1 MDKSNLLVTTTI
13 LFLFVSLFLVFFL
26 VTVKTKHKL
35 SNILFASFLLL
46 NIVDGSEPF
55 FNLMVNGPSN
65 LGMLRNSFA
74 FLQIPVFYLYVLSV
88 CFSDFKLKFKHFL
101 HLLPFLISNI
111 ILIPRFY
118 SVSIA
123 SKINF
128 ILNRPNMI
136 ELQFNHILFHIQ
148 VFMYIG
154 AVFIFLKKVK
164 KLYLENYAGT
174 SIKSYQWLFQFT
186 SVLTIL
192 YFIVL
197 FKNIFKFA
205 DYQNISEW
213 IKITV
218 LLFQL
223 LLICW
228 YLLKALNNPHLF
240 RNIDSKLKLVTDII
254 LEEKNNQR
262 LALDENGYNDEL
274 LKLKRHMIIEK
285 PFLNSSITIHDI
297 STAIEVAVRDLSLLI
312 NHKLEQ
318 HFYDFINSYR
328 IEYAMV
334 VLKDSSKSRLT
345 ISEILYEAGYNSK
358 SSFNSA
364 FKKHTGSTPT
374 QYRKNL

>member
-1 MDKSNLLVTTTI
+1 MDKSNLLIITTI

-101 HLLPFLISNI
+101 HLLPFLIVNI

-148 VFMYIG
+148 VFIYIG

-297 STAIEVAVRDLSLLI
+297 SSAIEVPVRDLSLLI
-312 NHKLEQ
+312 NHNLEQ

>member
-228 YLLKALNNPHLF
+228 YLFKALHYPNLF
-240 RNIDSKLKLVTDII
+240 RNIDSKLQLVTEII
-254 LEEKNNQR
+254 LEKPKGIQ
-262 LALDENGYNDEL
+262 LDAMEFNEEL
-274 LKLKRHMIIEK
+274 LKLKTYMVEEK
-285 PFLNSSITIHDI
+285 PFLNPSLSIQDI
-297 STAIEVAVRDLSLLI
+297 SDAIDIPVRNLSLLI
-312 NHKLEQ
+312 NHNLKQ

>member
-1 MDKSNLLVTTTI
+1 
-13 LFLFVSLFLVFFL
+13 
-26 VTVKTKHKL
+26 
-35 SNILFASFLLL
+35 
-46 NIVDGSEPF
+46 
-55 FNLMVNGPSN
+55 
-65 LGMLRNSFA
+65 
-74 FLQIPVFYLYVLSV
+74 
-88 CFSDFKLKFKHFL
+88 
-101 HLLPFLISNI
+101 
-111 ILIPRFY
+111 
-118 SVSIA
+118 
-123 SKINF
+123 
-128 ILNRPNMI
+128 
-136 ELQFNHILFHIQ
+136 
-148 VFMYIG
+148 
-154 AVFIFLKKVK
+154 
-164 KLYLENYAGT
+164 
-174 SIKSYQWLFQFT
+174 
-186 SVLTIL
+186 
-192 YFIVL
+192 L
-197 FKNIFKFA
+197 FKNIFKFS

-213 IKITV
+213 IKIAV

-223 LLICW
+223 ILICW

-297 STAIEVAVRDLSLLI
+297 SSAIEVPVRDLSLLI
-312 NHKLEQ
+312 NHNLEQ